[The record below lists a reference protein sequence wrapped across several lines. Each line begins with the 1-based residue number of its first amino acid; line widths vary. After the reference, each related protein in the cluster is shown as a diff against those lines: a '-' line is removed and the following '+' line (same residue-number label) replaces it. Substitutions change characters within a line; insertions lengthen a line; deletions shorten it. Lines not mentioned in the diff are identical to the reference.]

1 MNRFLPGVGVH
12 VNDRKEEEGTTGRE
26 KWLELLQKRE
36 MRASHGQRNSVEGR
50 CACVCVCHTLFL
62 RDWLF
67 YFCKAGAIPLPSD
80 GWPTKRP
87 LERAENVPAKLL
99 STL

>member
-1 MNRFLPGVGVH
+1 MIGK
-12 VNDRKEEEGTTGRE
+12 RKR
-26 KWLELLQKRE
+26 
-36 MRASHGQRNSVEGR
+36 GQRDAKSGWNSSRKGR
-50 CACVCVCHTLFL
+50 CAPLMASEIAWKGGVPVCVCHTLFL

>member
-50 CACVCVCHTLFL
+50 CACVCVSHSV
-62 RDWLF
+62 
-67 YFCKAGAIPLPSD
+67 P
-80 GWPTKRP
+80 KR
-87 LERAENVPAKLL
+87 LVVLL
-99 STL
+99 LQSWGHPPPQ